1 MARNYTPAERA
12 LALIGA
18 LAGVS
23 LDEVNAV
30 LASSAVKM
38 GGQPRAIP
46 FGSYTM
52 LVERYGQKFVDVER
66 DVWERAWKHATSPKS
81 MADLNRDEELM
92 LVVNV
97 SPEMLG

>member
-30 LASSAVKM
+30 LASSAAKV
-38 GGQPRAIP
+38 GGEPREIP
-46 FGSYTM
+46 FGSYAM
-52 LVERYGQKFVDVER
+52 LVDRYSQLFVDVED
-66 DVWERAWKHATSPKS
+66 DVWKRAWKHATNPKS
-81 MADLNRDEELM
+81 MADLSRDEELAV
-92 LVVNV
+92 LVRT
-97 SPEMLG
+97 ST

>member
-30 LASSAVKM
+30 LAGSATKM
-38 GGQPRAIP
+38 GGEPRYIP
-46 FGSYTM
+46 FGSYSM
-52 LVERYGQKFVDVER
+52 LVDRYGQKFVDVDR

-81 MADLNRDEELM
+81 MSDFNQDEELT
-92 LVVNV
+92 LVVHV
-97 SPEMLG
+97 SPELP